1 MQMIFKLKCIVEYFR
16 TDPSIATVDISCLD
30 NVRKQKENL
39 LSSKAY
45 IFKLNLS
52 TKVLVY
58 PSDSFLISNVI
69 IVTTFNLLISG
80 EKIVHYTSNM

>member
-1 MQMIFKLKCIVEYFR
+1 MPLQGLPPQRGVK
-16 TDPSIATVDISCLD
+16 D
-30 NVRKQKENL
+30 
-39 LSSKAY
+39 LSL
-45 IFKLNLS
+45 I
-52 TKVLVY
+52 TTCKVLVY

>member
-1 MQMIFKLKCIVEYFR
+1 MHMIFKLKCIVEYFR

-45 IFKLNLS
+45 IFKLSLS